1 MFQLYT
7 KALAED
13 CNNDDVL
20 VNRAQAY
27 LKLNRFQGKMVIA
40 FYICIHIYVFWKKH
54 KFLPTVKN
62 LRQIAMDKLSLYK
75 HVKRIYKPVVGGKI
89 QIRVHLMIIS
99 RFWFMIRRNALKF
112 LGFSEA
118 VADCDKAVQLN
129 CKNVKAYLRKGW
141 DALLL
146 IRSKC
151 FLILQNTKNCV
162 CF

>member
-1 MFQLYT
+1 MPKLTWNLTDFKVNGDCFLYVYT
-7 KALAED
+7 
-13 CNNDDVL
+13 
-20 VNRAQAY
+20 
-27 LKLNRFQGKMVIA
+27 
-40 FYICIHIYVFWKKH
+40 YICILEKH
-54 KFLPTVKN
+54 YQFLPTVKN

-75 HVKRIYKPVVGGKI
+75 HVKRIYKPVVGEKI
-89 QIRVHLMIIS
+89 QIRVHLMIVS

-151 FLILQNTKNCV
+151 FLILQNKKNFV